1 MLEKY
6 VFPYIRKWCVVG
18 GLCLAFPWV
27 AYSQQQKIS
36 LNIQNVTLKQA
47 MEQIKEQAVVN
58 VAYSK
63 EFVDPN
69 KTVSLKV
76 ENVSLQ
82 TALTQ
87 LFKGTDVGFRFLDN
101 SVLLYNQKEQD
112 SSGATSKEQQIVSVK
127 GTVVDQVTGEPIIG
141 ASVAVEGSSKGT
153 STDLDG
159 KYSLNAPVGSTL
171 KFSYVG
177 YKETKKEVLQ
187 AGVLDVSLMESSV
200 SLDDVVVVGYGVQKK
215 VNVTGAVSMVKGDEL
230 ENRPV
235 ANVSAGLQGLLPGV
249 SITSSSGQPGAVP
262 SITIR
267 GVSTINSSTAPLIL
281 IDGVSG
287 GDLNLLNPN
296 DVESVSVLKDAAS
309 AAIYGARAANGVIL
323 ITTKQGKRK
332 EKATLTYSGYVGM
345 QTPTALPELV
355 TGRQYIELSNE
366 AMSAAGFSRPYDVD
380 AFEKYDSGMYPNEY
394 SNTDWVN
401 EIFKKHALQTS
412 HSVSVRGG
420 SEKSSY
426 FMSYGYLDQDGLVVG
441 DAFKTK
447 RHNARINV
455 NTEVFDRLKI
465 NGNVS
470 FVDYYRNAS
479 GFSGT
484 GGVFRLAQ
492 RMSPLLPVKWQQ
504 QNEMGLWEDT
514 EYWSSGSINN
524 PVYVAKEGGEEKR
537 KSRTLNTI
545 VSADL
550 RIIDGLNLGGQYAA
564 NYYFRE
570 TDKFTPTL
578 PEYFSDGTPDPANKN
593 MRNSVSQAH
602 QDALTQTLQL
612 TLNFQKQINK
622 HEIGALLGYSR
633 EWYNFSSL
641 SASRKKI
648 PFDGIYVID
657 AGTEDI
663 TNSGT
668 KSSWALRSYFGRV
681 NYAFDGKYLVEANMR
696 IDGTSRFARDN
707 RWGYFPSFSAGW
719 NFSREKF
726 MEFATSVLS
735 SGKLRASWGEL
746 GNQNIPGNY
755 YPYLSPIITEESYP
769 IGASNTPVMGLWQ
782 NKIGN
787 PDIKWETI
795 RMLNFGV
802 DLSFLNN
809 RLNVDFDWYKK
820 ENIDALVRPDVPAI
834 VGVSSS
840 NVGYVNLGKIDVKG
854 WELNLSWRDKIG
866 SVNYNLGF
874 NLSDA
879 RNKITDLGG
888 TPESLT
894 STASGSYRR
903 VGDPIGAFYGYLTDG
918 LAQVYDFESVNTT
931 TGKYQKPKFPLV
943 ASQNGIVQPGDIKYR
958 DISGPDGAPD
968 GVIDDYDKVV
978 FGEKEPHYTYAIK
991 GGLEWKGIDFSFYL
1005 QGVGKVAGY
1014 LEDEAR
1020 HAFINDYSIPK
1031 KEHLDRW
1038 TPMNPNA
1045 SYPRLYQSQEHN
1057 RLFSDYWKEDA
1068 SYLRLKNIQIGYR
1081 FPARMVA
1088 PLGIN
1093 SLRVYASA
1101 DNLFTKTDYFGA
1113 YDPEVRTTSGDVY
1126 PQVKTYVFGL
1136 SITF

>member
-1 MLEKY
+1 M
-6 VFPYIRKWCVVG
+6 
-18 GLCLAFPWV
+18 
-27 AYSQQQKIS
+27 
-36 LNIQNVTLKQA
+36 
-47 MEQIKEQAVVN
+47 
-58 VAYSK
+58 
-63 EFVDPN
+63 
-69 KTVSLKV
+69 
-76 ENVSLQ
+76 
-82 TALTQ
+82 
-87 LFKGTDVGFRFLDN
+87 
-101 SVLLYNQKEQD
+101 
-112 SSGATSKEQQIVSVK
+112 
-127 GTVVDQVTGEPIIG
+127 
-141 ASVAVEGSSKGT
+141 
-153 STDLDG
+153 
-159 KYSLNAPVGSTL
+159 
-171 KFSYVG
+171 
-177 YKETKKEVLQ
+177 
-187 AGVLDVSLMESSV
+187 
-200 SLDDVVVVGYGVQKK
+200 
-215 VNVTGAVSMVKGDEL
+215 
-230 ENRPV
+230 
-235 ANVSAGLQGLLPGV
+235 
-249 SITSSSGQPGAVP
+249 
-262 SITIR
+262 
-267 GVSTINSSTAPLIL
+267 
-281 IDGVSG
+281 
-287 GDLNLLNPN
+287 
-296 DVESVSVLKDAAS
+296 
-309 AAIYGARAANGVIL
+309 
-323 ITTKQGKRK
+323 
-332 EKATLTYSGYVGM
+332 
-345 QTPTALPELV
+345 
-355 TGRQYIELSNE
+355 
-366 AMSAAGFSRPYDVD
+366 
-380 AFEKYDSGMYPNEY
+380 
-394 SNTDWVN
+394 
-401 EIFKKHALQTS
+401 
-412 HSVSVRGG
+412 
-420 SEKSSY
+420 
-426 FMSYGYLDQDGLVVG
+426 
-441 DAFKTK
+441 
-447 RHNARINV
+447 
-455 NTEVFDRLKI
+455 
-465 NGNVS
+465 
-470 FVDYYRNAS
+470 
-479 GFSGT
+479 
-484 GGVFRLAQ
+484 
-492 RMSPLLPVKWQQ
+492 
-504 QNEMGLWEDT
+504 
-514 EYWSSGSINN
+514 
-524 PVYVAKEGGEEKR
+524 
-537 KSRTLNTI
+537 
-545 VSADL
+545 
-550 RIIDGLNLGGQYAA
+550 
-564 NYYFRE
+564 
-570 TDKFTPTL
+570 
-578 PEYFSDGTPDPANKN
+578 
-593 MRNSVSQAH
+593 
-602 QDALTQTLQL
+602 
-612 TLNFQKQINK
+612 
-622 HEIGALLGYSR
+622 
-633 EWYNFSSL
+633 
-641 SASRKKI
+641 
-648 PFDGIYVID
+648 
-657 AGTEDI
+657 
-663 TNSGT
+663 NSGT
-668 KSSWALRSYFGRV
+668 KDEWALRSYFGRV
-681 NYAFDGKYLVEANMR
+681 NYAFDGKYLFEANLR
-696 IDGTSRFARDN
+696 ADGTSRFAKGN

-866 SVNYNLGF
+866 SANYNLGF

>member
-1 MLEKY
+1 MSE
-6 VFPYIRKWCVVG
+6 PT
-18 GLCLAFPWV
+18 AFPLDESKLPFKIPKDTKPREKIMKLGQMITDRVPAKLRRLTVEDPEYWGLASIVTDEMADV
-27 AYSQQQKIS
+27 ALKMKVRQPM
-36 LNIQNVTLKQA
+36 TL
-47 MEQIKEQAVVN
+47 
-58 VAYSK
+58 
-63 EFVDPN
+63 P
-69 KTVSLKV
+69 
-76 ENVSLQ
+76 
-82 TALTQ
+82 
-87 LFKGTDVGFRFLDN
+87 
-101 SVLLYNQKEQD
+101 
-112 SSGATSKEQQIVSVK
+112 
-127 GTVVDQVTGEPIIG
+127 
-141 ASVAVEGSSKGT
+141 
-153 STDLDG
+153 
-159 KYSLNAPVGSTL
+159 
-171 KFSYVG
+171 
-177 YKETKKEVLQ
+177 
-187 AGVLDVSLMESSV
+187 
-200 SLDDVVVVGYGVQKK
+200 
-215 VNVTGAVSMVKGDEL
+215 EL
-230 ENRPV
+230 
-235 ANVSAGLQGLLPGV
+235 
-249 SITSSSGQPGAVP
+249 
-262 SITIR
+262 
-267 GVSTINSSTAPLIL
+267 
-281 IDGVSG
+281 
-287 GDLNLLNPN
+287 
-296 DVESVSVLKDAAS
+296 
-309 AAIYGARAANGVIL
+309 
-323 ITTKQGKRK
+323 
-332 EKATLTYSGYVGM
+332 EKATGKPAKELELLLYQMSCVGLLEYNWEN
-345 QTPTALPELV
+345 PRREK
-355 TGRQYIELSNE
+355 QYILPMFVPGSAEFFNMNKQQIADHPEVTAFFERMTFLPLE
-366 AMSAAGFSRPYDVD
+366 HITAMVPPGGAGIGMHVIPVEKAIETENHSLDIEHISHWLKKYQGKYAAGPCSCRMSRAAMGEGCGDDPDDWCIGVGDMADYLVETNKGHYVTYDEVMRILQKAED
-380 AFEKYDSGMYPNEY
+380 NGFVHQITNIDGENKIFAICNCNVNVCNALRTSQLFNTPNMSRSAYVANEY

-622 HEIGALLGYSR
+622 HEIGALLGYSQ

-719 NFSREKF
+719 NFSREEF
-726 MEFATSVLS
+726 MQFAEPVLS

-746 GNQNIPGNY
+746 GNQNVGSDY
-755 YPYLSPIITEESYP
+755 YPYLTPIDSGESYP
-769 IGASNTPVMGLWQ
+769 IGGKQ
-782 NKIGN
+782 NIGFQQSKLGN
-787 PDIKWETI
+787 ANIKWETI
-795 RMLNFGV
+795 RMLNVGV
-802 DLSFLNN
+802 DLTFFNN
-809 RLNVDFDWYKK
+809 RLTASFDWFKK
-820 ENIDALVRPDVPAI
+820 DNIDALVKPVYPTV
-834 VGVSSS
+834 VGIT
-840 NVGYVNLGKIDVKG
+840 GTANLPYENMGKIENKG
-854 WELNLSWRDKIG
+854 WELEIGWRDQIG
-866 SVNYNLGF
+866 EVKYNLLF

-879 RNKITDLGG
+879 KNKIVDLG
-888 TPESLT
+888 TSEPRLT
-894 STASGSYRR
+894 NNIRR
-903 VGDPIGAFYGYLTDG
+903 EGDPIDAYYGYLTDG
-918 LAQVYDFESVNTT
+918 LAQIDDFGGVDSN
-931 TGKYQKPKFPLV
+931 GKYINPKFAIPK
-943 ASQNGIVQPGDIKYR
+943 AAEAITQPGDIKYR
-958 DISGPDGAPD
+958 DISGPGGIPD
-968 GVIDDYDKVV
+968 GEIDEYDKVV
-978 FGEKEPHYTYAIK
+978 FGDPYPHYSYSLR
-991 GGLEWKGIDFSFYL
+991 GQLQWRDWDFSFYF
-1005 QGVGKVAGY
+1005 QGVGKVNGY
-1014 LEDEAR
+1014 LSDEAR
-1020 HAFINDYSIPK
+1020 HCFINDYSIPK
-1031 KEHLDRW
+1031 VEHLDRW
-1038 TPMNPNA
+1038 TPNNPDA
-1045 SYPRLYQSQEHN
+1045 TYPRLYQAQSHN
-1057 RLFSDYWKEDA
+1057 LLFSDYWKEDA
-1068 SYLRLKNIQIGYR
+1068 SYLRLKNVQLGYSIPKKLLNR
-1081 FPARMVA
+1081 WKIE
-1088 PLGIN
+1088 G
-1093 SLRVYASA
+1093 LRLYASA
-1101 DNLFTKTDYFGA
+1101 DNLLTFTKYFGA
-1113 YDPEVRTTSGDVY
+1113 YDPEVRESSGDVY

-1136 SITF
+1136 VLSF